1 MRYNS
6 PLARILANVEVN
18 KKTGCWEWQGKTVT
32 NASGHKY
39 GRINGRLYKQ
49 GEGLVHTAMLTHR
62 FVLHFITGL
71 PIAGLVGAH
80 KCDNPICC
88 NPKHLTAVTQTENM
102 QDCVAKG
109 RTGAQRA
116 AA

>member
-6 PLARILANVEVN
+6 PLARVLANVEVN
-18 KKTGCWEWQGKTVT
+18 KKTGCWEWKGKTVT

-39 GRINGRLYKQ
+39 GRINVRLM
-49 GEGLVHTAMLTHR
+49 GVHTAMLTHR
-62 FVLHFITGL
+62 FVLHFIMGM
-71 PIAGLVGAH
+71 PIVGLVGAH

-88 NPKHLTAVTQTENM
+88 NPKHLTAVTQTDNM

-109 RTGAQRA
+109 RHGAQRA